1 MKDATGVIFFSTF
14 FILISYNHIT
24 IAINSIVSRMM
35 MISDKFFLGI
45 TYLEIPIAN
54 KLAPGIQGKQV
65 LIVTNG
71 GEGSDKK

>member
-45 TYLEIPIAN
+45 TYLEIPVAN
-54 KLAPGIQGKQV
+54 KLAPGTRGKQI
-65 LIVTNG
+65 LMMTNSDEG
-71 GEGSDKK
+71 GDKK